1 MKTTAKKPAH
11 SVPGTARSVCPIA
24 CTLDIIG
31 DRWSMLLIRD
41 FFLGKRRFKQFVESA
56 EGITPN
62 ILTDRLR
69 RLENAGL
76 IVRRRY
82 SDHPPRNEYL
92 LTAVG
97 AELRP
102 AVLALV
108 DWGLAHI
115 PGTRRADPVDRPAV
129 EQPQSESV
137 EPPRLCSCDY

>member
-1 MKTTAKKPAH
+1 MPMKTSASKPIQ
-11 SVPGTARSVCPIA
+11 SLPGAARSACPIA

-41 FFLGKRRFKQFVESA
+41 LFLGKCRFKEFIDSA

-76 IVRRRY
+76 IIRRRY
-82 SDHPPRNEYL
+82 SEHPPRDEYL

-97 AELRP
+97 TDLRP
-102 AVLALV
+102 VVLALV

-115 PGTRRADPVDRPAV
+115 PGTRRAEAIGSPAV
-129 EQPQSESV
+129 S
-137 EPPRLCSCDY
+137 R